1 MKSLITKRQLLF
13 VILVLLC
20 GINPIYADTSKKLY
34 VNCGNLSDLLPER
47 ERFKIT
53 DLTLSGQLDIRDL
66 EVIRQMG
73 GCRES
78 YESRYNGHL
87 RYLDL
92 SNAEFVSGGTF
103 GTYADDYFRTSDL
116 NDGSGDYLFSDMK
129 SLHAIKL
136 PNSMEIMGQYLF
148 VGCESLTSVTLPKSL
163 KTLPDRTFSSCFNQ
177 NDNLTSILIDDSNP
191 YYSSDGSALFDK
203 YKTKMFFAVKSL
215 REYAIPSSVSE
226 IIQEAFYNCRH
237 LKTLVLPLRLK
248 SVNGHHF
255 SNCDSLYSISVDEKN
270 PYLCSDGSALY
281 NKDKSE
287 LVFVYHTVRKMSIPS
302 SVTKIGDYAF
312 YNCTNLTSIELPSG
326 VTEIGDYAF
335 YNCTNLSSLTLPS
348 GVKEIGFSAFQ
359 GCKSLTSVTIP
370 SGVKY
375 ISSFTFRDCESL
387 RFINLP
393 SDLKYIGEEAF
404 SKCTGLTSI
413 YAFMEKPCEIDETT
427 FENETIINATL
438 YVPKGSLLDYWD
450 DNQWKKFMNIEEF
463 DVTSIGSLNTNV
475 NDVQEVSRYSDNGQR
490 LNTPVKGLNIV
501 KYNNGTV
508 KKIMVK

>member
-20 GINPIYADTSKKLY
+20 GINPIYADTSKELY
-34 VNCGNLSDLLPER
+34 VSTGNLSDLLPER

-53 DLTLSGQLDIRDL
+53 DLTLSGRLNICDL

-73 GCRES
+73 GCYKS
-78 YESRYNGHL
+78 AGSRYNGHL
-87 RYLDL
+87 RHLDL
-92 SNAEFVSGGTF
+92 SDAIFVGEGTL
-103 GTYADDYFRTSDL
+103 DIPNNDL
-116 NDGSGDYLFSDMK
+116 MVHLYDGSGDYLFSYMK
-129 SLHAIKL
+129 SLHTIKL
-136 PNSMEIMGQYLF
+136 PNSLKKMGNCLF
-148 VGCESLTSVTLPKSL
+148 LGCDSLTSVTLPKSL
-163 KTLPDRTFSSCFNQ
+163 KPWSSMSWCINFYQ

-203 YKTKMFFAVKSL
+203 YKTKMLFAVNSL

-226 IIQEAFYNCRH
+226 IDINAFYNCRH

-248 SVNGHHF
+248 REKVADIF
-255 SNCDSLYSISVDEKN
+255 LDCDSLYSISVDEKN

-287 LVFVYHTVRKMSIPS
+287 LVFVCHTVKKMSIPS

-312 YNCTNLTSIELPSG
+312 YKCTDLTSIELPSG
-326 VTEIGDYAF
+326 VTSLGRDAF
-335 YNCTNLSSLTLPS
+335 NGCTNLSSITLPSNVKEIRFYAFDGCKNLTSVTLPS
-348 GVKEIGFSAFQ
+348 GVVRVWDGAFY
-359 GCKSLTSVTIP
+359 G
-370 SGVKY
+370 
-375 ISSFTFRDCESL
+375 CESL
-387 RFINLP
+387 RSITLP
-393 SDLKYIGEEAF
+393 SDLEYIGFKAF
-404 SKCTGLTSI
+404 EGCKGLTSI
-413 YAFMEKPCEIDETT
+413 YAFMEKPCKMEETV
-427 FENETIINATL
+427 FDSETIINATL

-463 DVTSIGSLNTNV
+463 DATSIGSLNTNA

-490 LNTPVKGLNIV
+490 LNTPAKGLNIV

>member
-129 SLHAIKL
+129 SLHTIKL

-163 KTLPDRTFSSCFNQ
+163 KTLPDRTFSSC
-177 NDNLTSILIDDSNP
+177 
-191 YYSSDGSALFDK
+191 
-203 YKTKMFFAVKSL
+203 
-215 REYAIPSSVSE
+215 
-226 IIQEAFYNCRH
+226 
-237 LKTLVLPLRLK
+237 
-248 SVNGHHF
+248 
-255 SNCDSLYSISVDEKN
+255 
-270 PYLCSDGSALY
+270 
-281 NKDKSE
+281 
-287 LVFVYHTVRKMSIPS
+287 
-302 SVTKIGDYAF
+302 
-312 YNCTNLTSIELPSG
+312 
-326 VTEIGDYAF
+326 
-335 YNCTNLSSLTLPS
+335 
-348 GVKEIGFSAFQ
+348 
-359 GCKSLTSVTIP
+359 
-370 SGVKY
+370 
-375 ISSFTFRDCESL
+375 ESL

-404 SKCTGLTSI
+404 EGCTGLTSI

-490 LNTPVKGLNIV
+490 LNTPAKGLNIV

>member
-129 SLHAIKL
+129 SLHTIKL

-163 KTLPDRTFSSCFNQ
+163 KTLPDRTFQDSIYNHRTTKTNQ
-177 NDNLTSILIDDSNP
+177 
-191 YYSSDGSALFDK
+191 K
-203 YKTKMFFAVKSL
+203 Y
-215 REYAIPSSVSE
+215 P
-226 IIQEAFYNCRH
+226 
-237 LKTLVLPLRLK
+237 
-248 SVNGHHF
+248 SVN
-255 SNCDSLYSISVDEKN
+255 L
-270 PYLCSDGSALY
+270 
-281 NKDKSE
+281 
-287 LVFVYHTVRKMSIPS
+287 
-302 SVTKIGDYAF
+302 
-312 YNCTNLTSIELPSG
+312 
-326 VTEIGDYAF
+326 
-335 YNCTNLSSLTLPS
+335 
-348 GVKEIGFSAFQ
+348 
-359 GCKSLTSVTIP
+359 
-370 SGVKY
+370 
-375 ISSFTFRDCESL
+375 
-387 RFINLP
+387 
-393 SDLKYIGEEAF
+393 
-404 SKCTGLTSI
+404 
-413 YAFMEKPCEIDETT
+413 
-427 FENETIINATL
+427 
-438 YVPKGSLLDYWD
+438 
-450 DNQWKKFMNIEEF
+450 
-463 DVTSIGSLNTNV
+463 
-475 NDVQEVSRYSDNGQR
+475 
-490 LNTPVKGLNIV
+490 
-501 KYNNGTV
+501 
-508 KKIMVK
+508 

>member
-129 SLHAIKL
+129 SLHTIKL

-404 SKCTGLTSI
+404 EGCTGLTSI

-490 LNTPVKGLNIV
+490 LNTPAKGLNIV
-501 KYNNGTV
+501 KYKV
-508 KKIMVK
+508 V

>member
-129 SLHAIKL
+129 SLHTIKL

-163 KTLPDRTFSSCFNQ
+163 KTLPDRT
-177 NDNLTSILIDDSNP
+177 
-191 YYSSDGSALFDK
+191 
-203 YKTKMFFAVKSL
+203 
-215 REYAIPSSVSE
+215 
-226 IIQEAFYNCRH
+226 
-237 LKTLVLPLRLK
+237 
-248 SVNGHHF
+248 
-255 SNCDSLYSISVDEKN
+255 
-270 PYLCSDGSALY
+270 
-281 NKDKSE
+281 
-287 LVFVYHTVRKMSIPS
+287 
-302 SVTKIGDYAF
+302 F

-359 GCKSLTSVTIP
+359 RCI
-370 SGVKY
+370 
-375 ISSFTFRDCESL
+375 
-387 RFINLP
+387 
-393 SDLKYIGEEAF
+393 
-404 SKCTGLTSI
+404 
-413 YAFMEKPCEIDETT
+413 
-427 FENETIINATL
+427 
-438 YVPKGSLLDYWD
+438 
-450 DNQWKKFMNIEEF
+450 
-463 DVTSIGSLNTNV
+463 
-475 NDVQEVSRYSDNGQR
+475 
-490 LNTPVKGLNIV
+490 
-501 KYNNGTV
+501 
-508 KKIMVK
+508 